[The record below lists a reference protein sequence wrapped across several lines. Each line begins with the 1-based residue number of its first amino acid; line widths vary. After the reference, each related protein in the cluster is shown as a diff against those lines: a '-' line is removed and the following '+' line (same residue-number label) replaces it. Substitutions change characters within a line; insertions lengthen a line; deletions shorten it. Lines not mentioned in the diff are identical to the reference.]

1 MKVSEQEQQEYDVAF
16 AKWCEEALPV
26 LKSEYPDEYE
36 KIEAKAKKGRVS
48 RSISAVKDAVRK
60 GLIQRDAYF
69 NRRKQEVM
77 PLIEQVYG
85 PITKVDVSKK
95 SDSTYYYTAFG
106 KVLRL
111 ILPVDG
117 VRC

>member
-1 MKVSEQEQQEYDVAF
+1 MKVDVATSTRAGQEFALDALRRYVWEAPAMKVSEQEQQEYDVAF

-60 GLIQRDAYF
+60 GLI
-69 NRRKQEVM
+69 
-77 PLIEQVYG
+77 
-85 PITKVDVSKK
+85 
-95 SDSTYYYTAFG
+95 
-106 KVLRL
+106 
-111 ILPVDG
+111 
-117 VRC
+117 